1 MMMGF
6 IFYNRNKCFIFN
18 YIYYY
23 FILMESNP
31 KTKNEKAY
39 PLKNIEEETMRHLE
53 EKFNEIKNNISSLST
68 DPSKFKSHALP
79 LARIKKIMKL
89 DDDVKMISGET
100 PILFSKACELF
111 IIDLAYRSWVHTLEN
126 TRRTLQKVDIVNSIS
141 KTEYFDFLLDIVDES
156 VKNKIAYCYKIK
168 ISDFDIQTDNKQ
180 LPSNTNNN
188 NNN

>member
-1 MMMGF
+1 
-6 IFYNRNKCFIFN
+6 
-18 YIYYY
+18 
-23 FILMESNP
+23 MESNP
-31 KTKNEKAY
+31 KTKNEKVH

-168 ISDFDIQTDNKQ
+168 ISDYDIQTDNKQ

-188 NNN
+188 NDN

>member
-1 MMMGF
+1 
-6 IFYNRNKCFIFN
+6 
-18 YIYYY
+18 
-23 FILMESNP
+23 
-31 KTKNEKAY
+31 
-39 PLKNIEEETMRHLE
+39 
-53 EKFNEIKNNISSLST
+53 
-68 DPSKFKSHALP
+68 
-79 LARIKKIMKL
+79 MKL

-180 LPSNTNNN
+180 RPNNN
-188 NNN
+188 NN